1 MSEKLPLVFAVVWK
15 VFIFYVNRG
24 VTGHLKDQC
33 WLPVIHVIPWASTAC
48 GDRIMAITI
57 NLLGWWCRF
66 DSCSSLHHYSGFVN
80 FYSTGVFREEQT
92 LVVLLSSLI
101 LLRRSVADSVLYFL
115 WIRNGAFPPK
125 ASRMEHWKT
134 GGAQSLCRKLWI
146 EAFLSAR
153 VVYIFG
159 LAGNHSIHVKWN
171 TSGGTRRL
179 DFLLQ

>member
-1 MSEKLPLVFAVVWK
+1 MNTKYILMSEKLPLVFAVVWK

-57 NLLGWWCRF
+57 NLLSWWCRF

-115 WIRNGAFPPK
+115 WIRNGACLRK
-125 ASRMEHWKT
+125 QAAWST
-134 GGAQSLCRKLWI
+134 GKPVMRNLCVENYELRRSSVRGWFI
-146 EAFLSAR
+146 
-153 VVYIFG
+153 Y
-159 LAGNHSIHVKWN
+159 SI
-171 TSGGTRRL
+171 
-179 DFLLQ
+179 